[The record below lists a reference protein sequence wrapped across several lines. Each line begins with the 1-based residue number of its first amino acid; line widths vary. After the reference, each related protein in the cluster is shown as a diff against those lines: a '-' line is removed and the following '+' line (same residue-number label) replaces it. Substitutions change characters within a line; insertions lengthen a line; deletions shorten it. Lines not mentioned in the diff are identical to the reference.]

1 MSVFDA
7 ARNKTS
13 FAQPI
18 EHELYARPKVGS
30 SSLRCDDLGHNAL
43 FSIRLDRGSAG
54 TLDIR
59 PISFFFGEKRLV
71 SLI

>member
-43 FSIRLDRGSAG
+43 FSIRLDEVQPGPWTFGRFH
-54 TLDIR
+54 
-59 PISFFFGEKRLV
+59 SFSEKKG
-71 SLI
+71 